1 MIILGFSQQSVG
13 FYNFKPIFL
22 FNQKFPCEEGGGG
35 GGFQF
40 PVCNLELRLSHY
52 TLQVSINNLLINLN
66 QLESQPIHFIS
77 FIMEEFQDENLKLLN
92 NFF

>member
-1 MIILGFSQQSVG
+1 MW
-13 FYNFKPIFL
+13 
-22 FNQKFPCEEGGGG
+22 GGGG
-35 GGFQF
+35 GEVFSFQF

-92 NFF
+92 NFFEIFKLPNKVLKEKKEF